1 MQRPLG
7 AQDKRL
13 PGDWKLKIRILK
25 ILIALDKLIY
35 QLMTLG
41 YGAEWDTISSAAY
54 RMEQKGRIVGK
65 LARPVIDWM
74 FSKFGDER
82 HCFRSYISAKYNLP
96 TKDF

>member
-1 MQRPLG
+1 M
-7 AQDKRL
+7 KT
-13 PGDWKLKIRILK
+13 RILK

-65 LARPVIDWM
+65 LSRPVIDWM
-74 FSKFGDER
+74 FSVLGEEN
-82 HCFRSYISAKYNLP
+82 HCFSAYYSVKKFKLP
-96 TKDF
+96 GDY